1 MPCIQSFNLG
11 ACPPTLVS
19 AFAFPFRLPA
29 RSRERDEFVS
39 PLIDPRRNRTLGIA
53 LSVSI
58 AIHAI
63 LLAIHFDFPVPSL
76 KDMQPVLEVVLV
88 NAKSRGKPVKAD
100 ALAQVDLDGGGN
112 TERKLR
118 AKTNMPSFAAEP
130 DAQVQ
135 LSAKRVQQLEQE
147 AQRLMTQLGTGAN
160 GKTTLPT
167 EQLVQTDL
175 DKMTDLSSEKQRMA
189 KLEAEIARQ
198 WQAYQE
204 MPRRTFVGSRTTGV
218 VYAQYV
224 DEWRQRIEKIGT
236 EHFPAEARERGVFG
250 TVMVTVAIKA
260 NGMVEKIEIDRSSG
274 SRLLDQA
281 VEQIVRLAA
290 PFKPFPAMVKRETDI
305 LHITR
310 NWSFT
315 RSDLLLQ

>member
-1 MPCIQSFNLG
+1 M
-11 ACPPTLVS
+11 S
-19 AFAFPFRLPA
+19 AFALPFRLA
-29 RSRERDEFVS
+29 SRSEANDEFES
-39 PLIDPRRNRTLGIA
+39 PLIDRRRNRTLWIA
-53 LSVSI
+53 LGISMLV
-58 AIHAI
+58 HAV
-63 LLAIHFDFPVPSL
+63 LLAIHFDFPMPSL
-76 KDMQPVLEVVLV
+76 KDVQPVLEVVLV
-88 NAKSRGKPVKAD
+88 NAKSHRKPVKAD

-112 TERKLR
+112 TEKALR
-118 AKTNMPSFAAEP
+118 AKTNMPSLAAEP
-130 DAQVQ
+130 DSQVQ
-135 LSAKRVQQLEQE
+135 LAAKRVQQLEQE
-147 AQRLMTQLGTGAN
+147 AQRLMAQIGKGGN
-160 GKTTLPT
+160 GRTTLPT
-167 EQLVQTDL
+167 EQLMQTDL
-175 DKMTDLSSEKQRMA
+175 DKMTDLSSEQQRMA

-236 EHFPAEARERGVFG
+236 EHFPQEARERGVFG

-281 VEQIVRLAA
+281 VEKIVRLAA
-290 PFKPFPAMVKRETDI
+290 PFKPFPANVKHETDI